1 MRISLHIGPDAA
13 SGDRIARI
21 LAAKRDALAAK
32 GVLYARA
39 PGSRNHTRLFMACS
53 DAGAVDS
60 LRFNRGFID
69 PAKQAQL
76 YDDLA
81 RDLAAEVAREKPDHL
96 ILCAHQLGSALSSR
110 SELVRLH
117 ALLAPL
123 SPDIRVVAHVQD
135 PARMLLRRY
144 HAQLL
149 EGRATPLS
157 LELEAAQAPDFRAA
171 ALASRPAPDP
181 QAGLFAEV
189 QGAAFWLDL
198 AGLEQ
203 AWRDV
208 FDSVAF
214 HGIDEAALY
223 GEAGTDALRRAFD
236 LPGGFGKAEPEA
248 PPAAPSA
255 AWQTRCRLFNE
266 AALRLLAKRDSVLH
280 RQLWRKLLAEMK
292 VPGAPID
299 PGSLSV
305 LSDRFAGD
313 IAALCAR
320 HPGLDPAQVAPAPRA
335 EPWQEADPT
344 LGFRAT
350 QYLAA
355 FHWRIRQ
362 ATKEHMAERAH
373 DLARLAETG
382 GAGPDA
388 GRTAAD
394 ALTAA
399 PAQEGAATRTESG
412 RGTLAPAGSSNDAPE
427 APPRSGSDGPISRPA
442 KETTVARTETGHAT
456 MVIARSGNDASE
468 VPTASGTYAK
478 ALLIQTPLAGGDP
491 APLASTGTAQAQ
503 RSEADFARSR
513 RDGPPPETDVSAPP
527 RRGSLPPSTD
537 IDPLLTPEARRL
549 MPPLA
554 KQNFARLQGSRFAP
568 HNRLGAVNE
577 EDRAAPYSPAPPRA
591 LPEGSSGNVIL
602 ACMKNE
608 GPYILEWVAY
618 HRAVGFDN
626 FLVYTNGCE
635 DGTAQ
640 ILDRLQAL
648 GVLQHRDNDDWQ
660 GKSPQTHALDRALSE
675 PVIRDADWIAHID
688 VDEFVNI
695 RCGNGTLADVFAAV
709 PEATNIA
716 MTWRLFGHNGVIAFE
731 DRPVIAQ
738 FDTCA
743 PSFCPKPHTAWGF
756 KTLFR
761 NIGAYGKLSCH
772 RPNKLS
778 EAFEG
783 RVKWVNGSG
792 RDMTREAAKNGWR
805 NSKKTIGYDMVQL
818 NHYALRSADS
828 FLVKR
833 QRGRALHVD
842 RSIGLNY
849 WIRMD
854 WSVHR
859 DLTIQRNLPRLRA
872 EMDRLLA
879 DPVLAEW
886 HAKACDWHR
895 AKAAELRGI
904 PEFAELYDQAL
915 ALKLTETERVA
926 YALALDMET

>member
-13 SGDRIARI
+13 SGDRISRI
-21 LAAKRDALAAK
+21 LAAKRDQLAAK
-32 GVLYARA
+32 GVLFARA
-39 PGSRNHTRLFMACS
+39 PGARNHTRLFMACS
-53 DAGAVDS
+53 APGAVDS

-69 PAKQAQL
+69 PAKQARL
-76 YDDLA
+76 YDELA
-81 RDLAAEVAREKPDHL
+81 RDLAAEVARDRPDHL
-96 ILCAHQLGSALSSR
+96 ILCAHQLGSALTAP
-110 SELVRLH
+110 SELERLR
-117 ALLAPL
+117 ALLWPL
-123 SPDIRVVAHVQD
+123 SRDIRVVAHVQD
-135 PARMLLRRY
+135 PARMLLRCY

-149 EGRATPLS
+149 EGRATPLT
-157 LELEAAQAPDFRAA
+157 LDLQALAQPDHRAA
-171 ALASRPAPDP
+171 ALATRPAPDP
-181 QAGLFAEV
+181 QAGLFPEV
-189 QGAAFWLDL
+189 QGAVFWIDLMGLQRAWQSVFGAFAL
-198 AGLEQ
+198 
-203 AWRDV
+203 
-208 FDSVAF
+208 
-214 HGIDEAALY
+214 HGIDEDELY
-223 GEAGTDALRRAFD
+223 GAAGTETLRRAFD
-236 LPGGFGKAEPEA
+236 LPAPIGKAEPEA

-266 AALRLLAKRDSVLH
+266 AALRLLAKRDSVLP

-292 VPGAPID
+292 VPGDPID
-299 PGSLSV
+299 PGSLFA
-305 LSDRFAGD
+305 LSNRFAGD

-320 HPGLDPAQVAPAPRA
+320 HPGLDPAQMAPAPRA

-344 LGFRAT
+344 KGFRAT

-362 ATKEHMAERAH
+362 ATKEHMSERAR
-373 DLARLAETG
+373 DLAQLAQTG
-382 GAGPDA
+382 GADP
-388 GRTAAD
+388 GRATTD
-394 ALTAA
+394 TLT
-399 PAQEGAATRTESG
+399 P
-412 RGTLAPAGSSNDAPE
+412 
-427 APPRSGSDGPISRPA
+427 SRPA
-442 KETTVARTETGHAT
+442 QTRSIPNSETGHADT
-456 MVIARSGNDASE
+456 AVAPTGDAMAE
-468 VPTASGTYAK
+468 APKASGTYAK
-478 ALLIQTPLAGGDP
+478 ALLEQVPLAGHAP
-491 APLASTGTAQAQ
+491 APTASPHRAQDDPG
-503 RSEADFARSR
+503 EAAAA
-513 RDGPPPETDVSAPP
+513 PPPA
-527 RRGSLPPSTD
+527 TD
-537 IDPLLTPEARRL
+537 IDPLLSPEARRL

-577 EDRAAPYSPAPPRA
+577 DDRAAPYTPAPPRA
-591 LPEGSSGNVIL
+591 LPKGSSGNVIL

-618 HRAVGFDN
+618 HRAVGFDG

-648 GVLQHRDNDDWQ
+648 GVLQHRNNDDWT
-660 GKSPQTHALDRALSE
+660 GKSPQTHALNRALSE

-716 MTWRLFGHNGVIAFE
+716 MTWRLFGHNGVTAFE

-778 EAFEG
+778 EAFES

-886 HAKACDWHR
+886 HRKACDWHR
-895 AKAAELRGI
+895 AKADELRAI
-904 PEFAELYDQAL
+904 PEFAELYEQAL

-926 YALALDMET
+926 YALALDMES

>member
-21 LAAKRDALAAK
+21 LAAKRDQLASK
-32 GVLYARA
+32 GVLFARA
-39 PGSRNHTRLFMACS
+39 PGARNHTRLFMACS
-53 DAGAVDS
+53 DPGAVDS

-76 YDDLA
+76 YDELA
-81 RDLAAEVAREKPDHL
+81 RDLAAEVARDRPDHL
-96 ILCAHQLGSALSSR
+96 ILCAHQLGSALTAP
-110 SELVRLH
+110 SELERLR
-117 ALLAPL
+117 ALLWPL
-123 SPDIRVVAHVQD
+123 SRDIRVVAHVQD

-149 EGRATPLS
+149 EGRAAPLT
-157 LELEAAQAPDFRAA
+157 LDLQTLAQPDYRAA
-171 ALASRPAPDP
+171 ALATRPAPDP
-181 QAGLFAEV
+181 QAGLFPEV
-189 QGAAFWLDL
+189 QGAAFWIDL
-198 AGLEQ
+198 MGLQ
-203 AWRDV
+203 RAWQSV
-208 FDSVAF
+208 FGAF
-214 HGIDEAALY
+214 DLHSIDEDELY
-223 GEAGTDALRRAFD
+223 GAAGTEALRRAFD
-236 LPGGFGKAEPEA
+236 LPAPIGKAEPEA

-266 AALRLLAKRDSVLH
+266 AALRLLARRETVLP

-292 VPGAPID
+292 VPGDPID
-299 PGSLSV
+299 PGSLFA

-320 HPGLDPAQVAPAPRA
+320 HPGLDPAQMAPAPRA

-344 LGFRAT
+344 RGFRAT

-362 ATKEHMAERAH
+362 ATKEHLAERAR
-373 DLARLAETG
+373 DLARLAQTG
-382 GAGPDA
+382 RADAPTPAGPAQDPQSA
-388 GRTAAD
+388 TGPKATA
-394 ALTAA
+394 
-399 PAQEGAATRTESG
+399 
-412 RGTLAPAGSSNDAPE
+412 LASTGDDRSE
-427 APPRSGSDGPISRPA
+427 APPPSGR
-442 KETTVARTETGHAT
+442 
-456 MVIARSGNDASE
+456 
-468 VPTASGTYAK
+468 YAK
-478 ALLIQTPLAGGDP
+478 ALLEQAPLAGHAP
-491 APLASTGTAQAQ
+491 APKASPDRAQDEPG
-503 RSEADFARSR
+503 EAAA
-513 RDGPPPETDVSAPP
+513 APP
-527 RRGSLPPSTD
+527 TATD
-537 IDPLLTPEARRL
+537 IDPLLSPEARRL

-568 HNRLGAVNE
+568 HNRLGTVNE
-577 EDRAAPYSPAPPRA
+577 DDRAAPYTPVPPRT

-618 HRAVGFDN
+618 HRAVGFDG

-648 GVLQHRDNDDWQ
+648 GVLQHRDNDDWT

-695 RCGNGTLADVFAAV
+695 RCGNGTLADVFATV

-716 MTWRLFGHNGVIAFE
+716 MTWRLFGHNGVTAFE

-778 EAFEG
+778 ETFES

-886 HAKACDWHR
+886 HGKACDWHR
-895 AKAAELRGI
+895 AKADELRTI

-926 YALALDMET
+926 YALALDMES

>member
-1 MRISLHIGPDAA
+1 
-13 SGDRIARI
+13 
-21 LAAKRDALAAK
+21 
-32 GVLYARA
+32 
-39 PGSRNHTRLFMACS
+39 
-53 DAGAVDS
+53 
-60 LRFNRGFID
+60 
-69 PAKQAQL
+69 
-76 YDDLA
+76 
-81 RDLAAEVAREKPDHL
+81 
-96 ILCAHQLGSALSSR
+96 
-110 SELVRLH
+110 
-117 ALLAPL
+117 
-123 SPDIRVVAHVQD
+123 
-135 PARMLLRRY
+135 
-144 HAQLL
+144 
-149 EGRATPLS
+149 
-157 LELEAAQAPDFRAA
+157 
-171 ALASRPAPDP
+171 
-181 QAGLFAEV
+181 
-189 QGAAFWLDL
+189 
-198 AGLEQ
+198 
-203 AWRDV
+203 
-208 FDSVAF
+208 
-214 HGIDEAALY
+214 
-223 GEAGTDALRRAFD
+223 
-236 LPGGFGKAEPEA
+236 
-248 PPAAPSA
+248 
-255 AWQTRCRLFNE
+255 
-266 AALRLLAKRDSVLH
+266 
-280 RQLWRKLLAEMK
+280 
-292 VPGAPID
+292 
-299 PGSLSV
+299 
-305 LSDRFAGD
+305 
-313 IAALCAR
+313 
-320 HPGLDPAQVAPAPRA
+320 
-335 EPWQEADPT
+335 
-344 LGFRAT
+344 
-350 QYLAA
+350 
-355 FHWRIRQ
+355 
-362 ATKEHMAERAH
+362 MAERAR
-373 DLARLAETG
+373 DLARLAGTG
-382 GAGPDA
+382 VAE
-388 GRTAAD
+388 AD
-394 ALTAA
+394 ATATDA
-399 PAQEGAATRTESG
+399 QASSGPAQNGSAAHSETSQEATAVV
-412 RGTLAPAGSSNDAPE
+412 TAGDEIPE
-427 APPRSGSDGPISRPA
+427 A
-442 KETTVARTETGHAT
+442 
-456 MVIARSGNDASE
+456 
-468 VPTASGTYAK
+468 PTASGTYAK
-478 ALLIQTPLAGGDP
+478 ALLLQTPLAGGSS
-491 APLASTGTAQAQ
+491 ALVASPETANA
-503 RSEADFARSR
+503 SEAESAASR
-513 RDGPPPETDVSAPP
+513 RVSSSQATDAVPPPNATAAATDVAAPP
-527 RRGSLPPSTD
+527 RRGTPPTATD
-537 IDPLLTPEARRL
+537 IDPLLSPEARRL

-568 HNRLGAVNE
+568 HNRLCTVNE
-577 EDRAAPYSPAPPRA
+577 DDRAPPYTPAPPRA

-618 HRAVGFDN
+618 HRAVGFDG

-648 GVLQHRDNDDWQ
+648 GVLQHCDNDDWT

-675 PVIRDADWIAHID
+675 PVIREADWIAHID

-709 PEATNIA
+709 PDATNIA
-716 MTWRLFGHNGVIAFE
+716 MTWRLFGHNGVTAFE

-778 EAFEG
+778 DAFES

-859 DLTIQRNLPRLRA
+859 DLTIQRNLPRLQE

-895 AKAAELRGI
+895 AKAAELRAI